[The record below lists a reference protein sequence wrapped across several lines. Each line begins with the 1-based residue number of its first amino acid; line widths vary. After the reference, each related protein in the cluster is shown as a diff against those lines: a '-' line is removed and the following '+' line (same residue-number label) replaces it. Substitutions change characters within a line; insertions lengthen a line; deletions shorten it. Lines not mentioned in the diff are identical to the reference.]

1 MNQDEF
7 EKIGRLQMARPILKG
22 ADLADQQGR
31 TLMYGYNV
39 ARQTFHVYL
48 RAGVIHQV
56 TYRDEVVLVH
66 KTENE
71 ITSNDFYVP
80 EKRAYPGWC
89 DLEFCAALILR
100 GVEIPFTTFDPSDV
114 RLNGAC
120 SGKIFEEL
128 VPVSDGKEV

>member
-1 MNQDEF
+1 MNQDEY
-7 EKIGRLQMARPILKG
+7 EKIGQLQLARPVLKG
-22 ADLADQQGR
+22 ADLANQQDR

-48 RAGVIHQV
+48 RGGVIHQV
-56 TYRDEVVLVH
+56 TYRNDVLLEH

-89 DLEFCAALILR
+89 DFEFCSTLILR
-100 GVEIPFTTFDPSDV
+100 GAEISFTTFDPTNVLPS
-114 RLNGAC
+114 GAC
-120 SGKIFEEL
+120 FRRIFEEL
-128 VPVSDGKEV
+128 TPVSGGEEN